1 MKKLHYYI
9 CLVCCL
15 SGGLLSCDDFLTESP
30 ADSIPDR
37 DAFNTVEDFTNN
49 LNGAYSTMGS
59 ADLLGRDLLCFGDL
73 CADACQ
79 HNTASFN
86 FQKLAVWSV
95 NDTDD
100 DLLAVWRCCY
110 QVVDRTA
117 RIIASAETYSGVE
130 TPAFNVC
137 LAQAHAL
144 RAWCTFYLA
153 NLYGLPYTYQPGA
166 PGVVNVKTP
175 VATTDRV
182 QRATVAENYAFI
194 LEDIA
199 AAHRC
204 YEKEGTPNPGVYCFN
219 RAAVSAFEARVKLF
233 MGNYAEARTA
243 AQTAIRQFGG
253 SLVNT
258 SAQYTA
264 MWNTSAMSPEDIM
277 RYQRSATQTHSYY
290 FMWGPSGGAE
300 FVHNVLAEIPE
311 DDIRYD
317 IYNRTQYGK
326 FCGTEL
332 GNATLSI
339 PLFRL
344 PELYLIIAE
353 CDAAEGNYADAA
365 GTLAIVSDA
374 RNSALSGQIAA
385 DASVMQQIRDE
396 RKWET
401 LQEGH
406 RFFDARRWKIKIDV
420 YGGVYPGFDIARFCY
435 PVPADEVNAG
445 YGVVQ
450 TENWAAALPA
460 VN

>member
-1 MKKLHYYI
+1 
-9 CLVCCL
+9 
-15 SGGLLSCDDFLTESP
+15 
-30 ADSIPDR
+30 R
-37 DAFNTVEDFTNN
+37 DAFNTVEDFVNN

-59 ADLLGRDLLCFGDL
+59 SNLLGRDLLCFGDL

-100 DLLAVWRCCY
+100 DILAVWKCSY
-110 QVVDRTA
+110 EVVDRTA
-117 RIIASAETYSGVE
+117 RIIANAETFSGVT

-153 NLYGLPYTYQPGA
+153 NLYGLPYTYDSNSL
-166 PGVVNVKTP
+166 GVVNVKSP
-175 VATTDRV
+175 VSTTDKV
-182 QRATVAENYAFI
+182 SRATVAENYAFI

-199 AAHRC
+199 AAHR
-204 YEKEGTPNPGVYCFN
+204 YYAIEGTTDPGVYYFN
-219 RAAVSAFEARVKLF
+219 RAAVYALEARVKLF

-243 AQTAIRQFGG
+243 AQTAIQRFGG

-258 SAQYTA
+258 PEQYTA
-264 MWNTSAMSPEDIM
+264 MWNTSAMSSEDIM

-300 FVHNVLAEIPE
+300 FVHNVLIEIPE
-311 DDIRYD
+311 SDIRYP
-317 IYNRTQYGK
+317 IYNQTQYGK

-344 PELYLIIAE
+344 AELYLTIAE
-353 CDAAEGNYADAA
+353 CQAAEGNYAEAA
-365 GTLAIVSDA
+365 ATLAIVSDA
-374 RNSALSGQIAA
+374 RRSALSGHIVA
-385 DASVMQQIRDE
+385 DASILRQIQEE

-406 RFFDARRWKIKIDV
+406 RFFDARRWKLKIDV
-420 YGGVYPGFDIARFCY
+420 YGGVYHEFDIAKFCY
-435 PVPADEVNAG
+435 PVPADEVNSG
-445 YGVVQ
+445 YGVTQ
-450 TENWAAALPA
+450 TDNWAAALPA
-460 VN
+460 VI